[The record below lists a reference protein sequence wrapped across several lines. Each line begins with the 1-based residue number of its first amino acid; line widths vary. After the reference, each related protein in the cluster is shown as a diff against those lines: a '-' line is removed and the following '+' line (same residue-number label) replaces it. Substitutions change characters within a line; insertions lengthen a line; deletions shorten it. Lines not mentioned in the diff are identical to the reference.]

1 MHTQTSLLAYFRVFR
16 IMDDDGSRS
25 LDFNEFKKG
34 VREYGLYMEPQVKKE
49 QLLEYC

>member
-1 MHTQTSLLAYFRVFR
+1 MNGCSESTSLPYFRVFR

-34 VREYGLYMEPQVKKE
+34 VREYGLFMEPQVN
-49 QLLEYC
+49 